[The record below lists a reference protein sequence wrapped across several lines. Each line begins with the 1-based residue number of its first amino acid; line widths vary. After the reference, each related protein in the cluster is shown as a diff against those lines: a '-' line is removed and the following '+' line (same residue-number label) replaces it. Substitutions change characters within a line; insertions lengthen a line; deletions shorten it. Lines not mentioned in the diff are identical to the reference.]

1 MGKSRCR
8 LLRNAMLCGSL
19 LSLGPAGAI
28 ELWTVGGNGFTWD
41 EVGDLTGLTIEGSVL
56 LPAVVD
62 STTNAADNL
71 PLRRRGGSI
80 SSPQA
85 REDLTGLVTD
95 GSAETFWRVTRERRP
110 DGTSMVIDLG
120 AILPINRIRFYPR
133 LSRTEDAHIIA
144 AMAEPKPDPESFGEE
159 SFANNLLEWYEIGVA
174 NSAVPIADDVFT
186 VPKGLRWHKVIS
198 SAGLNGFRRS
208 NDAAYTILRSVREN
222 LDVVVDFRFPLQ
234 HLRWVAIRALD
245 PLRDWEIA
253 EMEIY
258 GQGFVRKAVY
268 LTDILDFG
276 QPISWG
282 KLRWSGEMP
291 PGTAAAGALRPT

>member
-110 DGTSMVIDLG
+110 DGTCRSTASASK
-120 AILPINRIRFYPR
+120 AIGKYSCAPTSFSCTTATQRRCARACPSPI
-133 LSRTEDAHIIA
+133 
-144 AMAEPKPDPESFGEE
+144 
-159 SFANNLLEWYEIGVA
+159 
-174 NSAVPIADDVFT
+174 
-186 VPKGLRWHKVIS
+186 
-198 SAGLNGFRRS
+198 
-208 NDAAYTILRSVREN
+208 
-222 LDVVVDFRFPLQ
+222 
-234 HLRWVAIRALD
+234 
-245 PLRDWEIA
+245 
-253 EMEIY
+253 
-258 GQGFVRKAVY
+258 
-268 LTDILDFG
+268 
-276 QPISWG
+276 
-282 KLRWSGEMP
+282 
-291 PGTAAAGALRPT
+291 